1 MAELSIAPPGQGQP
15 RSGRSGPLR
24 NRGWAAARGGGQLL
38 AGGLVAYAGAV
49 TLNGLPGLVRAA
61 VVLAGIAV
69 AVNGLRRLVRGIRGA
84 DVDLTLWLS
93 VVWLCGLTLAA
104 IFADLLPLGNADDT
118 SQTIGVVGYATPDL
132 FSGHPLGTNGFG
144 LDLLARSI
152 YGARVSLLTVGV
164 TVLVSLVIG
173 GLIGMVAGYF
183 RGWVDVGIGIFAEAA
198 LVIPALVLLIAFAAV
213 LGPSRSVPEAVLK
226 SGTALAVVGIPTV
239 IRLARANT
247 MVHAQR
253 ESVTAARAM
262 GATHGRIILRELLPN
277 VALPL
282 VSYAF
287 IIAAVLIVAEGSL
300 AFLGLGLQQPTPSWG
315 NMIAEGGLRELRR
328 YPHVPIVPG
337 VFMFLTVFSL
347 NIIGERARSRWDAR
361 DMKT

>member
-1 MAELSIAPPGQGQP
+1 MPELTD
-15 RSGRSGPLR
+15 
-24 NRGWAAARGGGQLL
+24 AAAPRVTTPAGSPLPVGRRRGLAVGAASLL

-49 TLNGLPGLVRAA
+49 AADGAPGLLRVG
-61 VVLAGIAV
+61 VTLLGLAV
-69 AVNGLRRLVRGIRGA
+69 AVNGLGRSLRAVRGRP
-84 DVDLTLWLS
+84 VDLALWFS
-93 VVWLCGLTLAA
+93 VVWLCGLALAA
-104 IFADLLPLGNADDT
+104 LLADLLPLGNADDT
-118 SQTIGVVGYATPDL
+118 TQTIGVAGYATPDL
-132 FSGHPLGTNGFG
+132 FSAHPLGTNGFG

-164 TVLVSLVIG
+164 TVLVSLVVG

-183 RGWVDVGIGIFAEAA
+183 RGWVDVVIGVFADAA

-213 LGPSRSVPEAVLK
+213 LGPSRTVPEAVLK
-226 SGTALAVVGIPTV
+226 SGAALAVVGIPTV

-262 GATHGRIILRELLPN
+262 GARHRRIILRELLPN

-287 IIAAVLIVAEGSL
+287 IVAAVLIVAEGSL

-328 YPHVPIVPG
+328 HPHVPIVPG

-347 NIIGERARSRWDAR
+347 NIIGERARGRWDAR
-361 DMKT
+361 DLKT